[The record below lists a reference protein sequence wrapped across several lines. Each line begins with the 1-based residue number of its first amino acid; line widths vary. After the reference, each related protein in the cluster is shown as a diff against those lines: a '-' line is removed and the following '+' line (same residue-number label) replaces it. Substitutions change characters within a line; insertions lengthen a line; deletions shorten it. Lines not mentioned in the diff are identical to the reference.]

1 MIPARKNKPIPR
13 RKFIQA
19 STLATGTALVE
30 APFVSAQKPNTQS
43 LKLGLIGCGGRGT
56 GAVMNAFGADDGITL
71 TAMGDLFDDQIQKS
85 LDNLNKQEP
94 DRVKVEA
101 AQRFTGFDAIDRV
114 VNSDVDV
121 VILSTPPAFRPQ
133 HLKAAIE
140 AGKHA
145 FVEITAAIDAPGVRS
160 VLESAEMARAKNL
173 SIVSGFVWRYDPG
186 LQAAKEQI
194 MAGAIGEIR
203 NVHATYYRANL
214 GHKFKGPRP
223 DGISD
228 FEFQLRDWYHH
239 LWLSGDVTVLL
250 SGGHS
255 VDKMSWWMDDEMP
268 INVVATGSQVFANWG
283 NTFDNVF
290 ATYEYANGT
299 RGFLGCRSQSG
310 CFNEVRDEVIG
321 TKGIFKFS
329 GKIPIIE
336 GETNW
341 QYRVRRGTKPRNK
354 YQVEHEALIGSIRSG
369 QAVNDG
375 TRMAHTTLMGI
386 MARMAAYTGQKITW
400 DQSLNSK
407 QKLVPDQLDWNTK
420 IDEIPLAIPGV
431 TKFT

>member
-1 MIPARKNKPIPR
+1 MKPLKEKRSLPR
-13 RKFIQA
+13 RKFIETSA
-19 STLATGTALVE
+19 LVAGTAFAG
-30 APFVSAQKPNTQS
+30 APHLAAQKPNTQS
-43 LKLGLIGCGGRGT
+43 LKLGLIGCGGRGS
-56 GAVMNAFGADDGITL
+56 GAVINAFAADDNITL

-85 LDNLNKQEP
+85 LDNLNKQAA
-94 DRVKVEA
+94 DRIKVDGAMKFSGFEA
-101 AQRFTGFDAIDRV
+101 VNRV
-114 VNSDVDV
+114 VNSDVDI
-121 VILSTPPAFRPQ
+121 VILSTPPAFRPP

-194 MAGAIGEIR
+194 MNGIIGEIR

-228 FEFQLRDWYHH
+228 LEFQFRDWYHH
-239 LWLSGDVTVLL
+239 LCLSGDVTILL

-268 INVVATGSQVFANWG
+268 INAVAIGSQVFSNWG

-290 ATYEYANGT
+290 ATYEYKNGT

-341 QYRVRRGTKPRNK
+341 QYRVRRGSKPGNK
-354 YQVEHEALIGSIRSG
+354 YQIEHEALIGSIRSG
-369 QAVNDG
+369 KPVNDA
-375 TRMAHTTLMGI
+375 TRMAHTTLMGV
-386 MARMAAYTGQKITW
+386 MARMAAYTGRKITW
-400 DQSLNSK
+400 DQALNSK
-407 QKLVPDQLDWNTK
+407 QKLLPDQLDWNSK
-420 IDEIPLAIPGV
+420 IDDIPLAVPGV
-431 TKFT
+431 TKFI